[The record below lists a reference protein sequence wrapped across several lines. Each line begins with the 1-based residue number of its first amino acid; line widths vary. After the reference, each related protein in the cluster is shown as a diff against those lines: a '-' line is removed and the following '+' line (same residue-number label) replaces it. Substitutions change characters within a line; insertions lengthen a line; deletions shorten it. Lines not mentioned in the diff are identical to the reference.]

1 MNLHSLEIDFA
12 ATDTLA
18 QARQKLMAAFT
29 AAGKEAAGL
38 ESRLCLQAATG
49 LTPLALATCANETLL
64 DQASAALLR
73 GYASRRVAGEPISRI
88 LGQSGFYGLN
98 LCVAPDVLDPRAD
111 TETLVNAALALLGS
125 MKVTRPRILDLG
137 VGTGAIL
144 CALLDARPDAFGLGV
159 DISPPACAL
168 TRQNLAHCGL
178 SERSAVVRGDWTDS
192 LTGRFDLIVSNP
204 PYISQSEIA
213 TLEPEVI
220 AFDPILALDGGV
232 DGLDPYR
239 RIAADL
245 SRLLRPGGAACFEIG
260 WRQGSDVTG
269 ILRAAGF
276 DEARIFKDNGCRD
289 RVVTIEIS

>member
-1 MNLHSLEIDFA
+1 
-12 ATDTLA
+12 LA
-18 QARQKLMAAFT
+18 QARQKLMAAFA

-49 LTPLALATCANETLL
+49 LTPLALATCGNESLL

-73 GYASRRVAGEPISRI
+73 DYASRRVAGEPISRI

-98 LCVAPDVLDPRAD
+98 LRVAPDVLDPRAD
-111 TETLVNAALALLGS
+111 TETLVNAALALLDS

-137 VGTGAIL
+137 VGSGAIL

-159 DISPPACAL
+159 DISPAACAL
-168 TRQNLAHCGL
+168 TRQNLVHCGL
-178 SERSAVVRGDWTDS
+178 SERSAVVRCDWTDS

-204 PYISQSEIA
+204 PYISQAEIA
-213 TLEPEVI
+213 ALETEVI

-289 RVVTIEIS
+289 RVVMIETS